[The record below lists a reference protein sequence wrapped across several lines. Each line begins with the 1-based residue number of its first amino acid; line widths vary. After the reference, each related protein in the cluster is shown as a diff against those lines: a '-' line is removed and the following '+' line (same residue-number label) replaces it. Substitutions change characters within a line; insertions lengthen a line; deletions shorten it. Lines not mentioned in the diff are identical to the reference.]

1 MAENKKGDNEGKISV
16 GNGLLLKQLE
26 LVSTRSVV

>member
-16 GNGLLLKQLE
+16 GECFVFKTAWAGKY
-26 LVSTRSVV
+26 